1 MWKFSNSNSSCAI
14 WPPDAPPQHKSTPF
28 FHPSHANNYGCLSV
42 SGSDAFPGFG
52 APHVRILHLNSAF
65 TQQLNPRAL
74 NPANGSALGIRGAA
88 PANGCL
94 GLGCTTQSKRFLIF
108 DHSGGRTNLVFRS
121 VVNPQRV
128 VSPTPP
134 PTNETGTG
142 ASDCHEPSE
151 GREEMHEDTE
161 EIDALLYSDSENSF
175 DSEEAST
182 GHSPLG
188 IEEDAEECTSP
199 VPPKRRKLEHSEID
213 ASLTDTASSTVVPCR
228 RFHIKDDG
236 AGLSCADSWS
246 KPEES
251 PNYKIACG
259 KRERIQA
266 TVNLLRRIVPG
277 GKGKGAAAVLDDA
290 IRYLKSLK
298 IQAEVLDG
306 CGGGACMK

>member
-14 WPPDAPPQHKSTPF
+14 WPPDAPPQHKSAPF
-28 FHPSHANNYGCLSV
+28 FHPSHGNSYGCLSV
-42 SGSDAFPGFG
+42 SCSDAFPGFG
-52 APHVRILHLNSAF
+52 DPHGRRILHLDSAF
-65 TQQLNPRAL
+65 TQQLNPLAL
-74 NPANGSALGIRGAA
+74 NPANGSALRIMGAV

-94 GLGCTTQSKRFLIF
+94 GLGCTAPTTKRFLIF
-108 DHSGGRTNLVFRS
+108 DHSCGRTNLVFPS
-121 VVNPQRV
+121 AGNPQRV
-128 VSPTPP
+128 VSPAPP
-134 PTNETGTG
+134 PTNETRTG
-142 ASDCHEPSE
+142 ASDCH
-151 GREEMHEDTE
+151 EEMHEDTE

-199 VPPKRRKLEHSEID
+199 IPLKRRRLEHSD
-213 ASLTDTASSTVVPCR
+213 LTDTASSTVVPCR
-228 RFHIKDDG
+228 HFRIADDV
-236 AGLSCADSWS
+236 AGLSCANSWG
-246 KPEES
+246 KPEENL
-251 PNYKIACG
+251 NYKIACR

-298 IQAEVLDG
+298 IQAEILDG
-306 CGGGACMK
+306 GRACMK